1 MSELLKQITLLE
13 SLVEELKV
21 MRLAKVTK
29 KAGWTDGTNL
39 GVLVALCTSD
49 PSESEKAS
57 SLDPRIVKA
66 YAHLFRA
73 HCLFSKNF
81 DETCLMRFFLD
92 CEKFL
97 SRLSDLTDVLE
108 SISRVFP
115 TLVGLLSDYM
125 KMPSPSPETALQSLS
140 TLLRCS
146 KEQREHLET
155 FNQTSVSPDFVI
167 VMTHILDIQDRLI
180 RGLITRIQ
188 NAVYV

>member
-1 MSELLKQITLLE
+1 MSKNLLEQITQLE
-13 SLVEELKV
+13 SLVDELKA

-29 KAGWTDGTNL
+29 KAGWTDGTKL
-39 GVLVALCTSD
+39 GLLAALCASD
-49 PSESEKAS
+49 PSEKAS
-57 SLDPRIVKA
+57 SLDSRIMKPYVS
-66 YAHLFRA
+66 LFQA
-73 HCLFSKNF
+73 HCLFSKDF
-81 DETCLMRFFLD
+81 DEHCLMRFFLD
-92 CEKFL
+92 CKEFL

-125 KMPSPSPETALQSLS
+125 KMPSPSTETALQSLS

-155 FNQTSVSPDFVI
+155 FNQTSISPDFVI